1 VHLLRQIE
9 GDYREVVQMLND
21 EIDHCRIEAHEL
33 QKMVF
38 GVQNEI
44 NSFLKNLPA
53 VFHSVSNAA
62 NA

>member
-1 VHLLRQIE
+1 MHILRQIE
-9 GDYREVVQMLND
+9 RDYREVIQMLND

-33 QKMVF
+33 EKMVF
-38 GVQNEI
+38 VVQNEI

-53 VFHSVSNAA
+53 VFHSVSNTA